1 MTWPTK
7 TNFIDGDVLTAAQV
21 NNIGTNLNLFDPTSA
36 TANQVPLANG
46 SGSVAWGTLSSTPW
60 ELITT
65 TTSNT
70 TGVTVSGS
78 FDNYRVVMVTG
89 LVSTSSNQRL
99 WVQINADTNGSNYKW
114 GGTYN
119 NNTYSWLNVSSGIP
133 TNAATALAGNHNFCV
148 LIYAGQDTANA
159 SEINFHSVGKG
170 QDGSYGANGNAWN
183 YGGSYIGPYTTWSS
197 LRFDMANR
205 TYTRI
210 EVWGQKQ

>member
-7 TNFIDGDVLTAAQV
+7 TDFSDGDVLNAAQM

-36 TANQVPLANG
+36 TLNQVPLADG
-46 SGSVAWGTLSSTPW
+46 AGSVAWGSVSSTPW

-65 TTSNT
+65 TTANT
-70 TGVTVSGS
+70 TTVTVTGS
-78 FDNYRVVMVTG
+78 FDNYRALMVTG
-89 LVSTSSNQRL
+89 LVSTSSSQRL
-99 WVQINADTNGSNYKW
+99 WVRINGDTNGSNYRYS
-114 GGTYN
+114 GTYN
-119 NNTYSWLNVSSGIP
+119 GNIYWWGNIVDGIP
-133 TNAATALAGNHNFCV
+133 VNAATGLAGNHNFCV

-170 QDGSYGANGNAWN
+170 QDSSYGANGVAWN
-183 YGGSYIGPYTTWSS
+183 WGGSYVGPYTTFGS
-197 LRFDMANR
+197 LAFNMANR